1 MGVPVYPTNVKTF
14 TTKQDG
20 IDTVVASHVN
30 ALQDEVVGLQNH
42 VGIVSELPDL
52 SLPSGATVTKR
63 VGPQVNGLKQWADH
77 LSASKAPLNTPT
89 FTGTVTLPETTS
101 IGSITKEEIL
111 TLHGITI
118 GTTIQ
123 GQLNAKA
130 NLNGAEFTG
139 AVRASH
145 ADGVITDL
153 IQNRNWGNLNLH
165 ANGGA
170 VVAKNLNNTLV
181 NVRCATPIIADDAV
195 TKGHLDLNMQ
205 VVNQAFARKP
215 NSFWNPTWGAN
226 EMAVTCAFANQHISL
241 AAWGASLYNVPYLG
255 FALNG
260 QSSGPGNNGYWI
272 LTNAVPGSSL
282 TIKDDIRDITEEEQ
296 SAFDMIEPKAFRYK
310 DTGEFHFGFIAENV
324 KAAGVPVPMVP
335 HGPVPTTPGE
345 EINLV
350 PGLYERDL
358 ISILW
363 AQVKKQQ
370 QQIEVLTQQVNN
382 A

>member
-77 LSASKAPLNTPT
+77 LSANKAPLNNPT

-101 IGSITKEEIL
+101 IGSISKEEIL
-111 TLHGITI
+111 TLDGITI

-153 IQNRNWGNLNLH
+153 IQNRNWGNLNLY

-170 VVAKNLNNTLV
+170 VVAKNSSGNLV
-181 NVRCATPIIADDAV
+181 NVQCAAPTQPTDAV
-195 TKGHLDLNMQ
+195 NRAYLDGHESIYN
-205 VVNQAFARKP
+205 AAYAKRPFGWTT
-215 NSFWNPTWGAN
+215 SWGAN

-241 AAWGASLYNVPYLG
+241 AAWGASSYNVPYLG